1 VYGNIIGF
9 LIESNYH
16 LRFNVYK
23 EMLMAE
29 INETSDLLTKLRD
42 GLNKGLRIVN
52 IRSKEAYET
61 LKIKNQ
67 IQKLT
72 KKRRRNIEDVGN
84 AVYRMF
90 KHNNKFNEDSIRLKC
105 MDISTIEDEIEERE
119 EELRVVH
126 LNAQKEL
133 GNLKQLAKPMVVGRC
148 ECGAELYHG
157 AKFCGTC
164 FKKVESN

>member
-1 VYGNIIGF
+1 
-9 LIESNYH
+9 
-16 LRFNVYK
+16 
-23 EMLMAE
+23 MAE
-29 INETSDLLTKLRD
+29 INETSDLFTKLRY

-90 KHNNKFNEDSIRLKC
+90 KHNNKFNEESIRLKC
-105 MDISTIEDEIEERE
+105 MDISSIEDEIEERQ

-133 GNLKQLAKPMVVGRC
+133 GNLKSLAKPVVIGKC
-148 ECGAELYHG
+148 ECGAELYAG
-157 AKFCGTC
+157 AKFCATC
-164 FKKVESN
+164 FKKVELN

>member
-1 VYGNIIGF
+1 
-9 LIESNYH
+9 
-16 LRFNVYK
+16 
-23 EMLMAE
+23 MAE
-29 INETSDLLTKLRD
+29 INETSDLFTKLRY

-90 KHNNKFNEDSIRLKC
+90 KHNNKFNEESIRLKC
-105 MDISTIEDEIEERE
+105 MDISGIEDEIEERQ

-133 GNLKQLAKPMVVGRC
+133 GNLKSLAKPVVIGKC
-148 ECGAELYHG
+148 ECGAELYAG
-157 AKFCGTC
+157 AKFCATC
-164 FKKVESN
+164 FKKVELN

>member
-1 VYGNIIGF
+1 
-9 LIESNYH
+9 
-16 LRFNVYK
+16 
-23 EMLMAE
+23 MAE
-29 INETSDLLTKLRD
+29 VNETSDLFTKLRY

-67 IQKLT
+67 IQKLS

-90 KHNNKFNEDSIRLKC
+90 KHNNKFNEESIRLKC
-105 MDISTIEDEIEERE
+105 MDISSIEDEIEGRE
-119 EELRVVH
+119 EELRMVH
-126 LNAQKEL
+126 LSARKEL
-133 GNLKQLAKPMVVGRC
+133 GNLKSLAKPMVIGKC
-148 ECGAELYHG
+148 ECGAELYAG
-157 AKFCGTC
+157 AKFCATC

>member
-1 VYGNIIGF
+1 
-9 LIESNYH
+9 
-16 LRFNVYK
+16 
-23 EMLMAE
+23 MAE
-29 INETSDLLTKLRD
+29 INEASDLITKLRY

-90 KHNNKFNEDSIRLKC
+90 KHNNKFNEESIRLKC
-105 MDISTIEDEIEERE
+105 MDISSIEDEIEGRE
-119 EELRVVH
+119 EELRMVH
-126 LNAQKEL
+126 LSAQKEL
-133 GNLKQLAKPMVVGRC
+133 GNLKSLAKPMVIGKC
-148 ECGAELYHG
+148 ECGAELYAG
-157 AKFCGTC
+157 AKFCATC

>member
-1 VYGNIIGF
+1 
-9 LIESNYH
+9 
-16 LRFNVYK
+16 
-23 EMLMAE
+23 MAE
-29 INETSDLLTKLRD
+29 INETSDLFTKLRN

-72 KKRRRNIEDVGN
+72 KNRRRNIEDVGN

-90 KHNNKFNEDSIRLKC
+90 KHNNRFNEESIRLKC
-105 MDISTIEDEIEERE
+105 NDISTIDDEIEGRE
-119 EELRVVH
+119 EELRMVH
-126 LNAQKEL
+126 LSAQKEL
-133 GNLKQLAKPMVVGRC
+133 GNLKSLAKPIVVGKC
-148 ECGAELYHG
+148 ECGADLYAG

>member
-1 VYGNIIGF
+1 
-9 LIESNYH
+9 
-16 LRFNVYK
+16 
-23 EMLMAE
+23 MAGT
-29 INETSDLLTKLRD
+29 NETSDLFTKLRY

-67 IQKLT
+67 IQRLR
-72 KKRRRNIEDVGN
+72 KKRRRNIEDMGN

-90 KHNNKFNEDSIRLKC
+90 KHNNKFNEETLRSKC
-105 MDISTIEDEIEERE
+105 TEISGVEDEIEGMQ

-133 GNLKQLAKPMVVGRC
+133 GNLKKLAKPMVIGKC
-148 ECGAELYHG
+148 ECGAELYAG
-157 AKFCGTC
+157 AKFCGRC
-164 FKKVESN
+164 FKKIESN

>member
-1 VYGNIIGF
+1 
-9 LIESNYH
+9 
-16 LRFNVYK
+16 
-23 EMLMAE
+23 MAE
-29 INETSDLLTKLRD
+29 INETSDLFTKLRY

-52 IRSKEAYET
+52 IRSREAYET

-67 IQKLT
+67 IQKLR

-90 KHNNKFNEDSIRLKC
+90 KHNNKFNEEILRSKC
-105 MDISTIEDEIEERE
+105 MDISGLENEIEERE
-119 EELRVVH
+119 EELTAVH

-133 GNLKQLAKPMVVGRC
+133 GNLKQLAKPVIIGKC
-148 ECGAELYHG
+148 ECGAELYAG

>member
-1 VYGNIIGF
+1 
-9 LIESNYH
+9 
-16 LRFNVYK
+16 
-23 EMLMAE
+23 MAE
-29 INETSDLLTKLRD
+29 INETSDLFAKLRY

-67 IQKLT
+67 IQKLR

-90 KHNNKFNEDSIRLKC
+90 KHNNKFNEEILTSKC
-105 MDISTIEDEIEERE
+105 MDISSVEDEIEERQ

-126 LNAQKEL
+126 LNAQKDL
-133 GNLKQLAKPMVVGRC
+133 GNLKQLAKPTIIDNC
-148 ECGAELYHG
+148 ECGAELYAG

>member
-1 VYGNIIGF
+1 
-9 LIESNYH
+9 
-16 LRFNVYK
+16 
-23 EMLMAE
+23 MAE
-29 INETSDLLTKLRD
+29 VNETSDLFTKLRD

-67 IQKLT
+67 IQKLA

-90 KHNNKFNEDSIRLKC
+90 KHNNKFNEESIRLKC
-105 MDISTIEDEIEERE
+105 KDISTIEDEIEGRE
-119 EELRVVH
+119 EELRMVH
-126 LNAQKEL
+126 LSAQKEL
-133 GNLKQLAKPMVVGRC
+133 GNLKSLAKPIVIGKC
-148 ECGAELYHG
+148 ECGAELYAG

-164 FKKVESN
+164 FNKVE

>member
-1 VYGNIIGF
+1 
-9 LIESNYH
+9 
-16 LRFNVYK
+16 
-23 EMLMAE
+23 MAE
-29 INETSDLLTKLRD
+29 INETSDLFTKLRY

-72 KKRRRNIEDVGN
+72 KNRRRNIEDVGN

-90 KHNNKFNEDSIRLKC
+90 KHNNKFNEESIRLKC
-105 MDISTIEDEIEERE
+105 MDISGIEDEIEERQ

-133 GNLKQLAKPMVVGRC
+133 GNLKSLAKPVVIGKC
-148 ECGAELYHG
+148 ECGAELYAG
-157 AKFCGTC
+157 AKFCATC

>member
-1 VYGNIIGF
+1 
-9 LIESNYH
+9 
-16 LRFNVYK
+16 
-23 EMLMAE
+23 MAE
-29 INETSDLLTKLRD
+29 INETSDLFTKLRY

-90 KHNNKFNEDSIRLKC
+90 KHNNKFNEESIRLKC
-105 MDISTIEDEIEERE
+105 MDISGIEDEIEERQ

-133 GNLKQLAKPMVVGRC
+133 GNLKSLAKPVVIGKC
-148 ECGAELYHG
+148 ECGAELYAG
-157 AKFCGTC
+157 AKFCATC